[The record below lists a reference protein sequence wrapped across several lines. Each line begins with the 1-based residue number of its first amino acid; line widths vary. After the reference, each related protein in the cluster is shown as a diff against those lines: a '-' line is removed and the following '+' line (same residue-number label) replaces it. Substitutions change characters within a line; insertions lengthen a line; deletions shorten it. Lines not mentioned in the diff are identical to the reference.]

1 MNINYNA
8 SNFGK
13 GIRALREEQG
23 LTQSELVTI
32 LKAHGI
38 SICIQTLSNYEN
50 GKTHA
55 RSPKIIQIAKAM
67 GVKTIDIFKAGIEQA
82 DNKEENR

>member
-1 MNINYNA
+1 MKLNYNA
-8 SNFGK
+8 SNFGN
-13 GIRALREEQG
+13 GLRTLRKQQG
-23 LTQSELVTI
+23 LTQVELVTI

-67 GVKTIDIFKAGIEQA
+67 GVKTIDIFKAGNDE
-82 DNKEENR
+82 